1 VETQA
6 RYLWVGAFT
15 LAVIAAGFAFVYW
28 LYTGGGF
35 RDRAVY
41 EIRFDNPV
49 SGLLTGSAVLFN
61 GIRVGEIT
69 ELRLS
74 PDQPKQVIATIGI
87 DPATPVRVDTS
98 VSMDF
103 QGLTGAPVILLTGGN
118 PTAGQVSAPDGAAGP
133 MLTAEADSGQ
143 SMTQAARTTLKRI
156 DGMLAENS
164 APLHDVIANF
174 KTFSDALARNSD
186 RIDGVVAGLERM
198 TGGAKGNAKIPT
210 YSLSAVTT
218 LPPSTKPPQGQLAV
232 PEPAA
237 LMSLSTDK
245 ILVAKNGS
253 DGDTID
259 NAQWSDSLPVL
270 VQAKLIEALEN
281 SRYFEAVSRPV
292 DGFEADQQL
301 LTELRTLRMETSP
314 TPNAHVAISA
324 KLMGNGRVIAARVF
338 EASVPVS
345 VLDAGSAVAGI
356 NQAFGEVLQQI
367 VVWTGANRAVAARP
381 SPDSVQ

>member
-1 VETQA
+1 METQA

-61 GIRVGEIT
+61 GIRVGEVT

-74 PDQPKQVIATIGI
+74 PDQPKQVTATIGI
-87 DPATPVRVDTS
+87 DPATPVRADTS

-103 QGLTGAPVILLTGGN
+103 QGLTGTPVILLTGGN
-118 PTAGQVSAPDGAAGP
+118 PTAGPVSAPDGAAGP
-133 MLTAEADSGQ
+133 MLIAEADSGQ

>member
-6 RYLWVGAFT
+6 RYLWVGAFA

-61 GIRVGEIT
+61 GIRVGEVT

-87 DPATPVRVDTS
+87 DPATPVRADTS

-103 QGLTGAPVILLTGGN
+103 QGLTGAPVILLTGGS
-118 PTAGQVSAPDGAAGP
+118 PAAAPVSAADGAARA
-133 MLTAEADSGQ
+133 MLIADPDSGQ

-156 DGMLAENS
+156 DRMLAENS
-164 APLHDVIANF
+164 APLHDVISNF

-198 TGGAKGNAKIPT
+198 TGGAKANAKIPT

-259 NAQWSDSLPVL
+259 NAQWSDSVPVL

-367 VVWTGANRAVAARP
+367 VLWIGTNRAVAARP

>member
-1 VETQA
+1 METQA

-61 GIRVGEIT
+61 GIRVGEVT

-87 DPATPVRVDTS
+87 DPATPVRADTS

-103 QGLTGAPVILLTGGN
+103 QGLTGTPVILLTGGN
-118 PTAGQVSAPDGAAGP
+118 PTAGPVSAPDGAAGP
-133 MLTAEADSGQ
+133 MLVAEADSGQ

-259 NAQWSDSLPVL
+259 NAQWSDSVPVL

>member
-259 NAQWSDSLPVL
+259 NAQWSDSIPVL
-270 VQAKLIEALEN
+270 VQAKLIETLEN

-314 TPNAHVAISA
+314 TPNAHVAVSA

-345 VLDAGSAVAGI
+345 TLDAVSAVAGL

-367 VVWTGANRAVAARP
+367 VVWTGANRAAAAP
-381 SPDSVQ
+381 PPPDPAQ

>member
-61 GIRVGEIT
+61 GIRVGEVT

-118 PTAGQVSAPDGAAGP
+118 PTAGPVSAPDGAAGP
-133 MLTAEADSGQ
+133 MLIAEADSGQ

>member
-87 DPATPVRVDTS
+87 DPATPVRADTS

-103 QGLTGAPVILLTGGN
+103 QGLTGTPVILLTGGN
-118 PTAGQVSAPDGAAGP
+118 PTAGPVSAPDGAAGP
-133 MLTAEADSGQ
+133 MLIAEADSGQ

-156 DGMLAENS
+156 DRMLAENS

-198 TGGAKGNAKIPT
+198 TGGAKANAKIPT

-259 NAQWSDSLPVL
+259 NAQWSDSVPVL

-367 VVWTGANRAVAARP
+367 VLWIGTNRAVAARP